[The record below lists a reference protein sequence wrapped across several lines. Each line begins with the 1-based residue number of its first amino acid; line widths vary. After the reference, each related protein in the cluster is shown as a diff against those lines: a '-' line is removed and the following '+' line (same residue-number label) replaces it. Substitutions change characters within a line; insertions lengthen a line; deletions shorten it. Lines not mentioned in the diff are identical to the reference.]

1 MRRIADDAA
10 GKAGMPHLAPP
21 RLAPWRERARL
32 IVASGDAGMTVNRL
46 IAGLL
51 VLAFNTWAI
60 PDERR
65 GGEPILS
72 ALLYLLLGLVI
83 AVHLALRPAPSME
96 RRIVAMLV
104 DIGSVSYE
112 LHIGGGA
119 TAWLFPGYL
128 WVVFGNGFRFGP
140 SFLLA
145 AMGCSIV
152 GFGTVATVTPFW
164 SSQPPLVTGV
174 IIGLVI
180 LPLYALALIRRLS
193 AARHQAESASRA
205 KSLFLASVSHELRT
219 PLNAIIGMGA
229 LLEGSPLDPGQAE
242 MSGTIMTAARSLLRL
257 IDGILDLSRIEAE
270 RMPVAQVD
278 FDLVRELSE
287 IRTIFLAQA
296 RQKGLRLYL
305 HVTPRTPL
313 LLRGDAS
320 RLHEIMLNLVGNAL
334 KFTDAGSITI
344 AVDASPPADG
354 AAQLAIEVTD
364 TGIGIAPEAQ
374 ARIFENFTQ
383 ADETILN
390 RYGGTGLGLG
400 ITRKF
405 VELLGGRIAVRS
417 TPGAGST
424 FRVELPFALRPE
436 APLAT
441 SGDIVLRAFVP
452 GAHTGA
458 IAPLL
463 GRLRQAGVLIERI
476 DAWPPG
482 LFPPDATPPATQAA
496 PDQAGGPPA
505 APSWRGGCVV
515 AFAAL
520 DPGADAGFPQLH
532 AAGAL
537 AFVAVGGTPL
547 DGLPPPAWQRTFLT
561 LLPTVATDAQLAALL
576 HLLHGMQGRPA
587 GNEEPPCPTAHESFH
602 VLVADDNAVNRRVL
616 LKILSASGHTVV
628 AVSDGEQALDA
639 LAEQAF
645 DIALFD
651 VNMPKVDGIEATKI
665 YRMASLGRVSVP
677 IIALTADATPQ
688 NRTRCLE
695 AGMRDCLVKP
705 VEPANLLAILD
716 EAVATARRE
725 VPLAWRPAGSTAP
738 RQAPP
743 AAVPALDGA
752 VLDSLRV
759 LGGDEFIVELGGSF
773 CAEAHARLDVLR
785 AAAAAGD
792 AQEFRAQAHGLRSI
806 AANVGARPLGELCLP
821 YQTVSAAELRDEGA
835 AYVARV
841 AAELERVETALGR
854 YGTVRQTP
862 AAPHARGPAPW
873 AGNGSGPQPAA

>member
-1 MRRIADDAA
+1 
-10 GKAGMPHLAPP
+10 
-21 RLAPWRERARL
+21 
-32 IVASGDAGMTVNRL
+32 MTLNRL

-60 PDERR
+60 PDQTHS
-65 GGEPILS
+65 GAPILA
-72 ALLYLLLGLVI
+72 ALLYLVLGLVI
-83 AVHLALRPAPSME
+83 GVHLALRPAPSTE

-112 LHIGGGA
+112 LHIGGSA
-119 TAWLFPGYL
+119 TAWLIPGYL
-128 WVVFGNGFRFGP
+128 WTVFGNGFRFGP
-140 SFLLA
+140 RFLLA
-145 AMGCSIV
+145 AMGSSIV
-152 GFGTVATVTPFW
+152 GFGMVAATTPFW
-164 SSQPPLVTGV
+164 SRQPSMLIGV
-174 IIGLVI
+174 VIGLII

-193 AARHQAESASRA
+193 AARQQAEAASRA

-229 LLEGSPLDPGQAE
+229 LLEGSRLDPGQAE

-270 RMPVAQVD
+270 RMPVTEVD
-278 FDLVRELSE
+278 FDLVRELRE

-296 RQKGLRLYL
+296 RQKGLRLHL
-305 HVTPRTPL
+305 HVSPRTPL

-334 KFTDAGSITI
+334 KFTDSGSITI
-344 AVDASPPADG
+344 AVDAVDAGAPADG
-354 AAQLAIEVTD
+354 TARLAIEVTD

-374 ARIFENFTQ
+374 GRIFENFTQ

-405 VELLGGRIAVRS
+405 VELLGGRISVRS
-417 TPGAGST
+417 TPGTGST
-424 FRVELPFALRPE
+424 FRIELPFALRPE

-441 SGDIVLRAFVP
+441 TGEAVLRAFVP
-452 GAHTGA
+452 GAHTGT

-482 LFPPDATPPATQAA
+482 LFPPDASAPVTHSAQDRPDAAA
-496 PDQAGGPPA
+496 P
-505 APSWRGGCVV
+505 WRGGCVV

-520 DPGADAGFPQLH
+520 DPRGEAGFAHLH
-532 AAGAL
+532 ATGAL
-537 AFVAVGGTPL
+537 AFVVVGGTPFEA
-547 DGLPPPAWQRTFLT
+547 LPPPAWQRMFLT

-576 HLLHGMQGRPA
+576 HLLHGMQERPGGDDEQA
-587 GNEEPPCPTAHESFH
+587 FPVAQESFH
-602 VLVADDNAVNRRVL
+602 ILVADDNAVNRRVL
-616 LKILSASGHTVV
+616 LKILGASGHTVV

-677 IIALTADATPQ
+677 IVALTADATPE
-688 NRTRCLE
+688 NRARCLE

-705 VEPANLLAILD
+705 VEPAKLLAILD
-716 EAVATARRE
+716 EAVAAARRE
-725 VPLAWRPAGSTAP
+725 VPLAWRPTA
-738 RQAPP
+738 QAPKRPSSPHPAPPP
-743 AAVPALDGA
+743 AAPALDGA
-752 VLDSLRV
+752 VLDSLRA
-759 LGGDEFIVELGGSF
+759 LGGDEFIDELGASF
-773 CAEAHARLDVLR
+773 CAEAHARLEALR
-785 AAAAAGD
+785 AAAAAAD
-792 AQEFRAQAHGLRSI
+792 AQEFRTHAHGLRSI
-806 AANVGARPLGELCLP
+806 AANIGAQPLGELCLP
-821 YQTVSAAELRDEGA
+821 YQTVSAAELQADGA
-835 AYVARV
+835 SYVTRI
-841 AAELERVETALGR
+841 AAELKRVETTLGR
-854 YGTVRQTP
+854 SGDTDQRP
-862 AAPHARGPAPW
+862 AADGPLAPGRW
-873 AGNGSGPQPAA
+873 PESGSGPRPPA